1 MTNLDNNNRVLSRQ
15 GARELTVPELEIVNG
30 AFSGTNACS
39 FIHLNIKTT
48 TVTGADCDTHDS
60 DTGNDA

>member
-1 MTNLDNNNRVLSRQ
+1 MTNLDNRVLNRK
-15 GARELTVPELEIVNG
+15 GARELTATETEDVSA

-39 FIHLNIKTT
+39 LVHFNLKTT

-60 DTGNDA
+60 DTGNDVS